1 VKDGPDIGDDE
12 IAGLLNRLATAR
24 GPGRSF
30 CPSEAA
36 RALAEDWRSLMPEIR
51 RIAADLGLVATQRGR
66 PVDPVMAKGPI
77 RLRLPRISPE
87 D

>member
-1 VKDGPDIGDDE
+1 
-12 IAGLLNRLATAR
+12 
-24 GPGRSF
+24 
-30 CPSEAA
+30 
-36 RALAEDWRSLMPEIR
+36 MPEIR